1 MEMKDTIRRLVG
13 DTVETQR
20 KLLSP
25 EYVDVLERIARL
37 IVQVYKSNCKLIIF
51 GNGGSACDAQHFAAE
66 LVVRFEKNRAALPA
80 IALTANV
87 ANLTA
92 IGNDF
97 DFDDIFSRQVAALC
111 QAGDLVIGISTS
123 GNSRNVI
130 KGVEQAH
137 RQKAVT
143 VGFTGIKGGKIKDK
157 LDICFC
163 APSTVT
169 ARVQECHILAIHLLC
184 SLVEDALFGEK

>member
-97 DFDDIFSRQVAALC
+97 DFDDIFSRQVSALC